1 MRNWVWPALYP
12 WTCDGSATALSK
24 GEQRSTWERLLKR
37 AATEFSE
44 GGQTRFAEDVRAA
57 ALEAGS
63 STAEAVAAG
72 KEAAEHRR
80 KQTKTP
86 STLVRCGRRS
96 LHDAGSAVLGAAA
109 TQQVLDCRQLWC
121 DVRGDVEARG
131 RAGWRAH

>member
-1 MRNWVWPALYP
+1 MYP

-44 GGQTRFAEDVRAA
+44 GGQKRLAEDVRAA

-86 STLVRCGRRS
+86 CTRE
-96 LHDAGSAVLGAAA
+96 HAAGVDLCMMQDLLFCLLSVPRILSNKKM
-109 TQQVLDCRQLWC
+109 R
-121 DVRGDVEARG
+121 
-131 RAGWRAH
+131 